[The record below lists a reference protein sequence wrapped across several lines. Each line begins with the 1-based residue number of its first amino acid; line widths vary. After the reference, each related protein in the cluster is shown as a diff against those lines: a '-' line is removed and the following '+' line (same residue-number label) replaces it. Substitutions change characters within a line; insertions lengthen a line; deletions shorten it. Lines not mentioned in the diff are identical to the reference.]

1 MDGALDSLQIYER
14 LRSAKLNDK
23 SAKEIAAIFQ
33 QVSFE
38 QAVTKRDIAQLRAD
52 LELKIEQSKN
62 GVIIWVAGLMAAQ
75 VGILAALYKLI
86 R

>member
-23 SAKEIAAIFQ
+23 SAKEIAAILQ
-33 QVSFE
+33 QVTAE

-62 GVIIWVAGLMAAQ
+62 GVVIWVAGLMVAQ
-75 VGILAALYKLI
+75 VGILAAVFKLI